1 MKSKLT
7 ILALMLFFVSSG
19 FSQCY
24 YSFSGQVT
32 NSNGAPI
39 PNAQVTISGTN
50 SSNTL
55 IFSNATT
62 TDPNGYYTFCTTV
75 GSNPPNSLVVW
86 QITAMACGSTQTASI
101 TTTPN
106 NLQGSQFTQNFQMNC
121 STSGCQSQ
129 ITYNYTGQSYVI
141 FNLQSSFA
149 GSPSYVNW
157 NINGNIGQGSGGT
170 YTYILGANESVL
182 NVCATAYYPS
192 GCVDS
197 ICTTITLNLNC
208 YYSFNGYLLDANG
221 AAMPNQTV
229 VITGAANGALAY
241 SSTTTTNAN
250 GYYSFCF
257 PNVNT
262 GSYTW
267 TINSNVCNTNNFVT
281 QNTTPN
287 NLSGSVFSNNIN
299 TNCNAGSGCNAV
311 ISVMNNNNGTYTF
324 LVGSSGTTVTQ
335 AIWTVNG
342 TTYNSS
348 PNQPASL
355 VYTLNPSD
363 SVLVVCVVASFSS
376 GCTSQA
382 CTTITVN
389 NGGGSNCQFAI
400 NVNGNGLMN
409 TAVNYSAQSV
419 NGTITS
425 ITWDFDGLGSSNTL
439 TGVYTFP
446 SPGTYNVCATAT
458 FDNGCL
464 STECTTITVG
474 QNTGSCAF
482 DIVWNGS
489 VTVGN
494 PVVLIAQNTNPNT
507 QGPSSVV
514 WTINGTSYTQTGSSY
529 TFVPNAPG
537 TYTICAV
544 GTFPSGCVDSACV
557 NMTVGGNTNCN
568 ANAQVTNTSAT
579 NVIQYTGAGSTGS
592 ANLQY
597 TWNFG
602 DGTTST
608 LMNGTHTFPGPGT
621 YQVCLTITDGT
632 CTDTD
637 CVNITVGQNTGN
649 GTICG
654 CVNMTTTSGTYL
666 APDCGTVYLVQ
677 YNSTNNTLAAVQ
689 TTSLTPNGYCFTN
702 VPAGAYT
709 VKVAL
714 CATSQYYQSYMPTYF
729 GNVLYWYQANQII
742 VNGNYVNPGTC
753 INMIP
758 GNNPGGPGFIGGS
771 IFQGANKAAVGDPI
785 PGVSLLLLD
794 MVDGSITHT
803 VTDANGAYSF
813 PNLAYG
819 TYKIYPEQP
828 GVNTYPIYV
837 TISADEPTAT
847 DLNFG
852 LNTGGFVG
860 VEEANLL
867 TSSTGIYPNPASD
880 IVNIEINSK
889 VNAEATLAILDLQ
902 GRVINNLNKILVKG
916 SQIIQFDTNEL
927 SSGFYFVRVSVGSF
941 SKEFKLIV
949 KH

>member
-7 ILALMLFFVSSG
+7 LLALMLFMVSNG

-24 YSFSGQVT
+24 YYFSGQVT

-50 SSNTL
+50 SSNAV
-55 IFSNATT
+55 IFSDATT
-62 TDPNGYYTFCTTV
+62 TDPNGYYTFCSTT
-75 GSNPPNSLVVW
+75 GSTPANSVVIW
-86 QITAMACGSTQTASI
+86 QITAMACGASQTANI
-101 TTTPN
+101 TSTPN
-106 NLQGSQFTQNFQMNC
+106 NTQGWQYAQNFQINC
-121 STSGCQSQ
+121 STSSCQSQ
-129 ITYNYTGQSYVI
+129 LTYTYTGQSYVI
-141 FNLQSSFA
+141 LNLQSSFA
-149 GSPSYVNW
+149 GSPANVNW
-157 NINGNIGQGSGGT
+157 TVNGNTGQGSGGS
-170 YTYILGANESVL
+170 YTYILGVNESVL

-192 GCVDS
+192 GCIDS
-197 ICTTITLNLNC
+197 VCSTITLNLNC

-221 AAMPNQTV
+221 AAMPNETV
-229 VITGAANGALAY
+229 VITGANNGAVAY
-241 SSTTTTNAN
+241 TATTSTNAN

-257 PNVNT
+257 PNVNN
-262 GSYTW
+262 GSYVW

-299 TNCNAGSGCNAV
+299 TNCNAGSGCPPV

-324 LVGSSGTTVTQ
+324 LVGSSGTVVTQ

-342 TTYNSS
+342 VTYNSS

-355 VYTLNPSD
+355 IYTLNPSD
-363 SVLVVCVVASFSS
+363 SVLVVCVTASFSS
-376 GCTSQA
+376 GCTGQA
-382 CTTITVN
+382 CSTVVVN
-389 NGGGSNCQFAI
+389 NGGGGNNCQIDI
-400 NVNGNGLMN
+400 NVNSGGLLNNTINYAAQVVSGGAAQFVWSFGNVG
-409 TAVNYSAQSV
+409 TASGQ
-419 NGTITS
+419 NGV
-425 ITWDFDGLGSSNTL
+425 F
-439 TGVYTFP
+439 TFP
-446 SPGTYNVCATAT
+446 NAGTYTVCAYAY
-458 FDNGCL
+458 FSSGCAD
-464 STECTTITVG
+464 TVCTTVTVG
-474 QNTGSCAF
+474 QNTG
-482 DIVWNGS
+482 
-489 VTVGN
+489 
-494 PVVLIAQNTNPNT
+494 
-507 QGPSSVV
+507 
-514 WTINGTSYTQTGSSY
+514 
-529 TFVPNAPG
+529 
-537 TYTICAV
+537 
-544 GTFPSGCVDSACV
+544 
-557 NMTVGGNTNCN
+557 NCS
-568 ANAQVTNTSAT
+568 ANAQVTSTSAT
-579 NVIQYTGAGSTGS
+579 NVVQYTGAGSTGS
-592 ANLQY
+592 ANIQY
-597 TWNFG
+597 SWNFG

-608 LMNGTHTFPGPGT
+608 SMTGTHTFPGPGT
-621 YQVCLTITDGT
+621 YQVCLTITDGS

-637 CVNITVGQNTGN
+637 CVTVTVGSNTGN

-654 CVNMTTTSGTYL
+654 CVNMATPAGAYL
-666 APDCGTVYLVQ
+666 APDCGTAYLVQ
-677 YNSTNNTLAAVQ
+677 YNSTNNTLTAVQ

-714 CATSQYYQSYMPTYF
+714 CSTSQYYQSYMPTYF
-729 GNVLYWYQANQII
+729 GNVLYWFQANQII

-785 PGVSLLLLD
+785 PGVSVLLLD

-889 VNAEATLAILDLQ
+889 VNEEAIFTILDLQ
-902 GRVINNLNKILVKG
+902 GRIISNVNKPLIKG
-916 SQIIQFDTNEL
+916 SQTIHFNTNEL
-927 SSGFYFVRVSVGSF
+927 SNGFYFVRVSVGNF